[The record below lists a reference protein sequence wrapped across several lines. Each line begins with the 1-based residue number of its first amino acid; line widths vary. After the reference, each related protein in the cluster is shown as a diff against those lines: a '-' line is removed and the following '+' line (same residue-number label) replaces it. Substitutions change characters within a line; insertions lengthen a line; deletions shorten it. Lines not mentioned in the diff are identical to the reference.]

1 MRSETRSALARRPG
15 AAGRASGFERGQ
27 ASVELV
33 ICLPI
38 FIVLIAFI
46 GYFYSA
52 YQSRIALTTVAN
64 DCAQVGSMNFNQ
76 DWRDAQ
82 AQAAVNAGRAGYGI
96 TQANYEG
103 PTRIEMGV
111 DSIRDIT
118 VYCQLAIVS
127 PNGFI
132 RTDPTRVDRSN
143 PANLIREIAW
153 PLQVYRSCYKP
164 GMPAMYVGEAIA
176 PGNEDVTQR
185 LCDNN

>member
-1 MRSETRSALARRPG
+1 MKARSKRRAAITAEKERG
-15 AAGRASGFERGQ
+15 AAA
-27 ASVELV
+27 VELV
-33 ICLPI
+33 VCLPI
-38 FIVLIAFI
+38 FVVLIGFI
-46 GYFYSA
+46 GVFHSR
-52 YQSRIALTTVAN
+52 YQTRIALTTVAN
-64 DCAQVGSMNFNQ
+64 DCAQVGSMNVNQ

-82 AQAAVNAGRAGYGI
+82 AQAAVSAGRAGYGI

-103 PTRIEMGV
+103 PTQIEMG
-111 DSIRDIT
+111 SEGIRNVR

-127 PNGFI
+127 PNGSML
-132 RTDPTRVDRSN
+132 TDPTRVDRSN

-185 LCDNN
+185 MCDNN